1 MKTNLILRS
10 FLFAPGNHAR
20 KVEKAFTLDADAV
33 ILDLE
38 DSVPAKEKILS
49 RKQVIDALSKPHKA
63 HGYIRINGCDTEF
76 FENDIQE
83 VVGPWLDG
91 IVLPKAETSK
101 MVEQVSFQI
110 SEAEKKYGLPLNSIE
125 LLPIIETAKGIENAN
140 EIAAGSDRIYRLAFG
155 GGDYTLDLNY
165 IWNRDEEVLSYARS
179 KIGHA
184 CRVANIE
191 PPIDTVVLEIK
202 DDDRFIASAERG
214 RTFGFSG
221 KLCIHPDQISLCNK
235 IFSPDG
241 DEIAYAQKVILAF
254 AKSESDGSASIEID
268 GNFVD
273 YAIVKKAQR
282 IIDLQEILE
291 RRSREK

>member
-1 MKTNLILRS
+1 MKTNTLIRS

-20 KVEKAFTLDADAV
+20 KVEKAFALDADAV

-91 IVLPKAETSK
+91 IVLPKAETSE

-110 SEAEKKYGLPLNSIE
+110 SEAEKKYGLKLNSIE
-125 LLPIIETAKGIENAN
+125 LLPIIETAKGVDNAN
-140 EIAAGSDRIYRLAFG
+140 EIAAGSDRICRLAFG

-184 CRVANIE
+184 CRIANIE

-202 DDDRFIASAERG
+202 DNDRFIASAERG

-221 KLCIHPDQISLCNK
+221 KLCIHPDQVSLCNK
-235 IFSPDG
+235 IFSPDN

-254 AKSESDGSASIEID
+254 EKSESDGSASIEID

>member
-1 MKTNLILRS
+1 MKTNMIIRS

-38 DSVPAKEKILS
+38 DAVPVEEKILS
-49 RKQVIDALSKPHKA
+49 RKQVIDALSKSHKPY
-63 HGYIRINGCDTEF
+63 GYVRINGCDTQF

-83 VVGPWLDG
+83 IVGPWLDG
-91 IVLPKAETSK
+91 IVLPKAETAE
-101 MVEQVSFQI
+101 MVEQVNLQI
-110 SEAEKKYGLPLNSIE
+110 SEAEKKSGLPLNSIE
-125 LLPIIETAKGIENAN
+125 LLPILETAKGIENAN
-140 EIAAGSDRIYRLAFG
+140 EIAAGSDRICRLAFG

-165 IWNRDEEVLSYARS
+165 TWNSDEEVLSYART

-184 CRVANIE
+184 CRKANIQ

-202 DDDRFIASAERG
+202 DKDRFIASAKRG
-214 RTFGFSG
+214 RNFGFSG
-221 KLCIHPDQISLCNK
+221 KLCIHPNQVSLCNE
-235 IFSPDG
+235 IFTPDR

-254 AKSESDGSASIEID
+254 EKSESDGSASIEID
-268 GNFVD
+268 GNFID

-282 IIDLQEILE
+282 VIDLQEILG
-291 RRSREK
+291 RRSSKK

>member
-1 MKTNLILRS
+1 MKTNTLIRS

-20 KVEKAFTLDADAV
+20 KVEKAFALDADAV

-91 IVLPKAETSK
+91 IVLPKAETSE

-110 SEAEKKYGLPLNSIE
+110 SEAEKKSGLKLNSIE
-125 LLPIIETAKGIENAN
+125 LLPIIETAKGVENAN
-140 EIAAGSDRIYRLAFG
+140 EIAAGSDRICRLAFG

-184 CRVANIE
+184 CRIANIE

-202 DDDRFIASAERG
+202 DNDRFIASAERG

-235 IFSPDG
+235 IFSPDS

-254 AKSESDGSASIEID
+254 EKSESDGSASIEID

-291 RRSREK
+291 RRSTEK

>member
-1 MKTNLILRS
+1 MKTNTLIRS

-20 KVEKAFTLDADAV
+20 KVEKAFALDADAV

-91 IVLPKAETSK
+91 IVLPKAETSE

-110 SEAEKKYGLPLNSIE
+110 SEAEKKSGLKLNSIE
-125 LLPIIETAKGIENAN
+125 LLPLIETAKGVENAN
-140 EIAAGSDRIYRLAFG
+140 EIAAGSDRICRLAFG

-184 CRVANIE
+184 CRIANIE

-202 DDDRFIASAERG
+202 DNDRFIASAERG

-221 KLCIHPDQISLCNK
+221 KLCIHPDQISFCNK
-235 IFSPDG
+235 IFSPDS

-254 AKSESDGSASIEID
+254 EKSESDGSASIEID